1 MDSVNGGGKMKH
13 YDVVIVG
20 GGPAGLAAAVSA
32 RENGIENIMILERDN
47 TLGGIL
53 NQCIHNGFGLHTFKE
68 ELTGPEYAS
77 RFIEKVEEMGI
88 PYKLGTMVLS
98 VGKDKTVTYMNREEG
113 LVQILANKGA
123 VVTGVSREDL
133 IDIYR
138 IRVRLEGLASAIAAE
153 RMSKEE
159 IAALRDSVELA
170 EFYIRKQ
177 DTERIKELDTDFH
190 VAIYEASGNRL
201 LSKTLSELHKKIRTY
216 RKMSLDV
223 PGRLENSV
231 YEHKEILDAIEAG
244 NSAEADRLTSLHVE
258 HALDN
263 IIYALDN

>member
-1 MDSVNGGGKMKH
+1 MKVNEMITSLEEKVFLQLEEEILLGKLPTGSALGE
-13 YDVVIVG
+13 VAI
-20 GGPAGLAAAVSA
+20 SA
-32 RENGIENIMILERDN
+32 R
-47 TLGGIL
+47 LGVSRTPVRSA
-53 NQCIHNGFGLHTFKE
+53 LHR
-68 ELTGPEYAS
+68 LA
-77 RFIEKVEEMGI
+77 
-88 PYKLGTMVLS
+88 
-98 VGKDKTVTYMNREEG
+98 EEG

-190 VAIYEASGNRL
+190 VAIYEASGNKL

>member
-1 MDSVNGGGKMKH
+1 MKVNEMITSLEEKVFLQLEEEILLGKIPIGSSLGE
-13 YDVVIVG
+13 VAI
-20 GGPAGLAAAVSA
+20 SA
-32 RENGIENIMILERDN
+32 R
-47 TLGGIL
+47 LGVSRTPVRSA
-53 NQCIHNGFGLHTFKE
+53 LHR
-68 ELTGPEYAS
+68 LA
-77 RFIEKVEEMGI
+77 
-88 PYKLGTMVLS
+88 
-98 VGKDKTVTYMNREEG
+98 EEG

-159 IAALRDSVELA
+159 IESLRDSVDLA
-170 EFYIRKQ
+170 EFYIKKQ
-177 DTERIKELDTDFH
+177 DTERLKELDTDFH
-190 VAIYEASGNRL
+190 VAIYEASGNKL

-231 YEHKEILDAIEAG
+231 YEHRGILDAIEAG
-244 NSAEADRLTSLHVE
+244 NAAEADRLTSLHVE

-263 IIYALDN
+263 IMCALDN

>member
-1 MDSVNGGGKMKH
+1 MKVNEMITSLEEKVFLQLEEEILLGKLPTGSALGE
-13 YDVVIVG
+13 VAI
-20 GGPAGLAAAVSA
+20 SA
-32 RENGIENIMILERDN
+32 R
-47 TLGGIL
+47 LGVSRTPVRSA
-53 NQCIHNGFGLHTFKE
+53 LHR
-68 ELTGPEYAS
+68 LA
-77 RFIEKVEEMGI
+77 
-88 PYKLGTMVLS
+88 
-98 VGKDKTVTYMNREEG
+98 EEG

-159 IAALRDSVELA
+159 IATLRDSVELA